1 MIASW
6 LPLSL
11 LVSAALAAPAPAN
24 ARPRSIIDGQSMN
37 LMTRAGHHNKANRTT
52 AWAAKQAARLKS
64 KYGSASPDVAR
75 RAAQGS
81 SPLVNVNSDSTYF
94 GTLAI
99 GTPPTPF
106 NVILDTGSSDL
117 WVAGTGCVRC
127 TGVPLFDESK
137 SSTFRNLTQPF
148 LIQYGSGAAAGD
160 LAADVVQMAGFEVP
174 NQAFAVVDRVT
185 ANLLDDDISGL
196 LGLGFDTISSSGATP
211 FVQTL
216 FQQKTL
222 TLPLF
227 GFFLTRFLD
236 ILTVRDDVAQFG
248 GEFTIGGVNQSLYQG
263 EIEFIDIPAGREG
276 FWGIP
281 MTSIVVQGNNVPVPS
296 AQSFAAIDT
305 GTTLV
310 GGPASMIAA
319 IFAQIPGSFP
329 GSGDLE
335 GFYVYPCDTE
345 VTVQLGFGSGSLWSV
360 SPRDFELMQID
371 RRNCVGGFF
380 EISLGSSS
388 ANPQWIVGDTFLK
401 NVYSV
406 YRFDP
411 PSVGFAALSP
421 LANSLSVVGQPQPSL
436 TLAAD
441 PVRATADP
449 SPEDSAGVRGSVPSG
464 GSNGATSMVAGISSL
479 YLPLL
484 IAAFAL

>member
-1 MIASW
+1 MIAPW
-6 LPLSL
+6 LSL
-11 LVSAALAAPAPAN
+11 TLLASAVLAAPAPAN

-37 LMTRAGHHNKANRTT
+37 LMTRASNHNKANRTT

-64 KYGSASPDVAR
+64 KYGTGSGAAR
-75 RAAQGS
+75 RAEGS
-81 SPLVNVNSDSTYF
+81 SPLVNVNSDSTYY
-94 GTLAI
+94 GTLSI
-99 GTPPTPF
+99 GTPPVPF

-117 WVAGTGCVRC
+117 WVAGTACTRC
-127 TGVPLFDESK
+127 AGVPLFDETQ

-148 LIQYGSGAAAGD
+148 QIQYGSGAAAGD

-185 ANLLDDDISGL
+185 ANLLDDNISGL
-196 LGLGFDTISSSGATP
+196 LGLGFNTISSSGATP

-216 FQQKTL
+216 FQQNTL
-222 TLPLF
+222 TQPLF

-236 ILTVRDDVAQFG
+236 VLTIRDDVAQFG

-263 EIEFIDIPAGREG
+263 DIEFIDIPAGREG

-281 MTSIVVQGNNVPVPS
+281 MTSLVVQGNNVPVPT

-310 GGPASMIAA
+310 GGPANMIAA

-329 GSGDLE
+329 GSGDLD

-345 VTVQLGFGSGSLWSV
+345 VTVQLAFGGGSMWNV

-380 EISLGSSS
+380 EISLGTSP
-388 ANPQWIVGDTFLK
+388 ANPTWIVGDTFLK

-406 YRFDP
+406 YRFEP

-421 LANSLSVVGQPQPSL
+421 LANTLSVVGQPQPSP
-436 TLAAD
+436 TVVAD

-449 SPEDSAGVRGSVPSG
+449 SPEDTARVRGNVPFGRNSAVSNAAGV
-464 GSNGATSMVAGISSL
+464 SSL
-479 YLPLL
+479 FLPLL
-484 IAAFAL
+484 VAVLAL